1 MRKFA
6 MFALGGLLALGT
18 GSSIYAQGRGRVP
31 NVPSPQSQNSGRF
44 PGLPPNAGVGQPA
57 GVGGREVPD
66 RPSVRPEAV
75 PGGAPEL
82 TGRLSATDQLARTP
96 ALASRLAGILGVES
110 LTVEPEG
117 FRNLGQF
124 VATVQVSRNV
134 EGTTFEGLK
143 TLMLEGDG
151 MSLGEAIQAES
162 SIPPDE
168 AEELALEA
176 MVAAEVVISE
186 TP

>member
-1 MRKFA
+1 
-6 MFALGGLLALGT
+6 
-18 GSSIYAQGRGRVP
+18 
-31 NVPSPQSQNSGRF
+31 
-44 PGLPPNAGVGQPA
+44 
-57 GVGGREVPD
+57 
-66 RPSVRPEAV
+66 
-75 PGGAPEL
+75 L

-168 AEELALEA
+168 AEELALDA